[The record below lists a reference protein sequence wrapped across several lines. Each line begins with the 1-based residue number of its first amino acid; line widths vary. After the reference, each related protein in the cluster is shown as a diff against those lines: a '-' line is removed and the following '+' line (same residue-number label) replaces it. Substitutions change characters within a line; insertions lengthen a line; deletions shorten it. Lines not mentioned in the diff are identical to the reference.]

1 MHGQALADRIARR
14 MQDGTIDAMEA
25 PAEPMPN
32 SVRVFLAYAFL
43 LLAGIGLSLRYIV
56 DEAVSAPISPIGV
69 VWMALLAYT
78 IFTITLVLQRKEA
91 GRTFGLGLATV
102 TIPAIPLLLMNQL
115 FPAAIVVT
123 VVAVA
128 VFRALTG
135 ASARAWLR
143 EP

>member
-1 MHGQALADRIARR
+1 
-14 MQDGTIDAMEA
+14 
-25 PAEPMPN
+25 MPN
-32 SVRVFLAYAFL
+32 SVRIFLAYAFL

-56 DEAVSAPISPIGV
+56 DEAVSAPVSPLGV
-69 VWMALLAYT
+69 VWMGLLAYT

-115 FPAAIVVT
+115 FPAAVLVT
-123 VVAVA
+123 VVGGT
-128 VFRALTG
+128 VFRALTRP
-135 ASARAWLR
+135 SARAWLR

>member
-1 MHGQALADRIARR
+1 
-14 MQDGTIDAMEA
+14 
-25 PAEPMPN
+25 MPN

-43 LLAGIGLSLRYIV
+43 LLAGIGISLRYVV
-56 DEAVSAPISPIGV
+56 DEAISAPISPIGV

-102 TIPAIPLLLMNQL
+102 TVPAVPLLLMNQL
-115 FPAAIVVT
+115 YPAAL
-123 VVAVA
+123 VVAVVGIG
-128 VFRALTG
+128 VFAALTRP
-135 ASARAWLR
+135 SARAYLR

>member
-1 MHGQALADRIARR
+1 
-14 MQDGTIDAMEA
+14 
-25 PAEPMPN
+25 MPN

-43 LLAGIGLSLRYIV
+43 ILGGIGISLRYVV
-56 DEAVSAPISPIGV
+56 DEAISAPISPIGV

-102 TIPAIPLLLMNQL
+102 TIPAVPLLLINQL
-115 FPAAIVVT
+115 YPAAL
-123 VVAVA
+123 VVAVVGIA
-128 VFRALTG
+128 VFAALTRP
-135 ASARAWLR
+135 AARAYLR

>member
-1 MHGQALADRIARR
+1 
-14 MQDGTIDAMEA
+14 MEA

-43 LLAGIGLSLRYIV
+43 LLAGIGLSLRYVV

-69 VWMALLAYT
+69 VWMALLAVT
-78 IFTITLVLQRKEA
+78 IFTITLVLQRKEV

-102 TIPAIPLLLMNQL
+102 TIPAIPLLLINQL
-115 FPAAIVVT
+115 LPAAIVVT

-128 VFRALTG
+128 VFRALTRP
-135 ASARAWLR
+135 SIRVWLC